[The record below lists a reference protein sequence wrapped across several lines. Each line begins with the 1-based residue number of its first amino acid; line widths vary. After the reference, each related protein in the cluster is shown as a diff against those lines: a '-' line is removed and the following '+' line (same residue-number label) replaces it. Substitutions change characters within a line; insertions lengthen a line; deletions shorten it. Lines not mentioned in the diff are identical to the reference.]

1 MMNANDENITFDD
14 EVEQPE
20 VLDAE
25 DIDPRPLPEEI
36 DEDTSELQDDES
48 STLQHVEMSHLSSA
62 SASVAGR
69 DILHIT
75 INADTPE
82 QAKGIL
88 KNIKEDVRAQK
99 LPPRPPA
106 DAALQKRVDYWF
118 QHDLQN
124 EKERYFALAL
134 SIFSGLKYSDFRDIF
149 QRVYKRFGAVPSDQ
163 RENPP
168 SRFEN
173 QDDVLI
179 ANVNAEIIK
188 SEDKLEEIIQFQ
200 EIEFADAIF
209 HMLREKYRDI
219 LLDLLPIL
227 RSVVE
232 NYRYWEVRSRA
243 ASAIYDI
250 GKIGFYRVRS
260 KVFERWA
267 VHKNAYV
274 RASVGYPVIRF
285 IQDEDTSWAVKEMLD
300 DWITKQYGNRTWGF
314 RWSAAS
320 TLKQIGTVGD
330 EKTSKWSY
338 DRLTEIAGFDDVRVA
353 DAVIHTLVVFSLQDQ
368 LMNVLLTLK
377 QWIEEGS
384 AGEDIN
390 SAPQIRCVVAILAFL
405 VLSQIHIEVDHVEE
419 DTGTDDGQVFESTNL
434 FDKIRQSES
443 GELWELIVALG
454 VRAFEFKMSKS
465 FFDLIKH
472 WTYHSKDDINLR
484 DTVCSYLVDVYW
496 QVQPLNK
503 EFIYNTLSQWSKND
517 ANEHLSEMANSA
529 KERIRDRMFND
540 TSSSSRI
547 VWE

>member
-1 MMNANDENITFDD
+1 
-14 EVEQPE
+14 
-20 VLDAE
+20 
-25 DIDPRPLPEEI
+25 
-36 DEDTSELQDDES
+36 
-48 STLQHVEMSHLSSA
+48 
-62 SASVAGR
+62 
-69 DILHIT
+69 
-75 INADTPE
+75 
-82 QAKGIL
+82 
-88 KNIKEDVRAQK
+88 
-99 LPPRPPA
+99 
-106 DAALQKRVDYWF
+106 
-118 QHDLQN
+118 
-124 EKERYFALAL
+124 
-134 SIFSGLKYSDFRDIF
+134 
-149 QRVYKRFGAVPSDQ
+149 
-163 RENPP
+163 
-168 SRFEN
+168 
-173 QDDVLI
+173 
-179 ANVNAEIIK
+179 
-188 SEDKLEEIIQFQ
+188 
-200 EIEFADAIF
+200 
-209 HMLREKYRDI
+209 
-219 LLDLLPIL
+219 
-227 RSVVE
+227 
-232 NYRYWEVRSRA
+232 
-243 ASAIYDI
+243 
-250 GKIGFYRVRS
+250 
-260 KVFERWA
+260 

-472 WTYHSKDDINLR
+472 WTYHAKDDINLR